1 MEEPLLKP
9 ILETIRER
17 ADCALKEIERMEE
30 PKAVKWKCSKC
41 GHLKHFTRPVT
52 VAAAI
57 PGPKCNGSFF
67 DPDNQPVA
75 CKPQSEA

>member
-30 PKAVKWKCSKC
+30 PKAVKWRCSKC

-52 VAAAI
+52 VVGRDAMEWKDFRLRRARRDV
-57 PGPKCNGSFF
+57 PGPAT
-67 DPDNQPVA
+67 PL
-75 CKPQSEA
+75 